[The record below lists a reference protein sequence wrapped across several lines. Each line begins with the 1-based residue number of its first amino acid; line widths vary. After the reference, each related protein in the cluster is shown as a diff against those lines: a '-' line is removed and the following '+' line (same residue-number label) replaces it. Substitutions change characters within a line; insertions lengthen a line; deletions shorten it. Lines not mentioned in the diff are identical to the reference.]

1 MSDAPKQRID
11 KWLWQARFFKTRS
24 LATKVVSS
32 GAVRVN
38 SDKISKA
45 AAAVGPGDVLT
56 FPQSRQVRVI
66 KILHTANRRGPAPE
80 AQQLYEDLSP
90 PEAADSS
97 DDLQPAVPRAG
108 RPTKKQRRELTQLK
122 RSGP

>member
-1 MSDAPKQRID
+1 MDDAPKQRID

-24 LATKVVSS
+24 LATKVVAAGS
-32 GAVRVN
+32 VRVN

-45 AAAVGPGDVLT
+45 ATNVGPGDVLT

-66 KILHTANRRGPAPE
+66 KILQTAARRGPAPE

-90 PEAADSS
+90 PEQANP
-97 DDLQPAVPRAG
+97 DDDPQPAVPRAG
-108 RPTKKQRRELTQLK
+108 RPTKKQRRELSQLK